1 MKLLITLLIGL
12 SSVAAYAAAP
22 RIAPD
27 EVRRL
32 QLNKAP
38 MELVD
43 VRLPPEFSAGHI
55 QGARNAPDGEIGSA
69 LIPDH
74 NARIIVYC
82 VEDPCPKTDRAAAK
96 LQGFGYTHV
105 EIMADGFAMW
115 LKKGYPVVVDK
126 AVEKPRPG
134 RLSTEDVKDRL
145 NRTDLTVLDTGT
157 SAQFAAGHLKGA
169 INLPAENILT
179 ASIAKDRDVLVY
191 DRTAT
196 RARQAAQTL
205 MEAGYKVYEMP
216 GGMMGWLKKGYP
228 LEVK

>member
-1 MKLLITLLIGL
+1 MKLLIALLIKL
-12 SSVAAYAAAP
+12 SSVAAYAAVP

-43 VRLPPEFSAGHI
+43 VRLPSEFSAGHI

-74 NARIIVYC
+74 NARVIAYC
-82 VEDPCPKTDRAAAK
+82 TEDPCPKTDRAVAK
-96 LQGFGYTHV
+96 LQGFGYTNI

-126 AVEKPRPG
+126 AAEKPRPG
-134 RLSTEDVKDRL
+134 RLAAETVKERL
-145 NRTDLTVLDTGT
+145 DTLTVLDTGT
-157 SAQFAAGHLKGA
+157 AAQFAAGHLKGS
-169 INLPAENILT
+169 INQPVETISSA
-179 ASIAKDRDVLVY
+179 AFPKDKDVLVY
-191 DRTAT
+191 DRTSS
-196 RARQAAQTL
+196 RARQAAQIL
-205 MEAGYKVYEMP
+205 MEAGYNVYEMP